1 MSLCKIEYVCDD
13 CENNVII
20 VVPEEQIEELKYCPF
35 CSCNIE
41 ILNRKMKMNDIQLS
55 PDQLKALNNGLNEIV
70 QSKDRQVSERD
81 LQKEIIEKLHDE
93 TKIEKK
99 IIRKLASARHSGKTQ
114 DVLEEQDQFTA
125 LVETLNK

>member
-1 MSLCKIEYVCDD
+1 
-13 CENNVII
+13 
-20 VVPEEQIEELKYCPF
+20 
-35 CSCNIE
+35 
-41 ILNRKMKMNDIQLS
+41 MNDIQLS
-55 PDQLKALNNGLNEIV
+55 PDQLKTLNDGLNEIV
-70 QSKDRQVSERD
+70 QSKDRQVGERD
-81 LQKEIIEKLHDE
+81 LQKEIIEKLHEE